1 MQLKYEKQVMF
12 LPYIPDQDLAAE
24 FEYIH
29 DKSELV
35 WDFSRNASEKLKRQI
50 FQVLCYALENIKDG
64 KDRRVRYLLPLKW
77 LYEFCIEKEIGDI
90 ECLEI
95 AQIQGLETIVAGKVV
110 NVKNSMQ
117 IVDNSR
123 KILFVSGQEIHW
135 HANVWYLERFNF
147 APGTNQSEQSC
158 VSIYIL

>member
-1 MQLKYEKQVMF
+1 M
-12 LPYIPDQDLAAE
+12 
-24 FEYIH
+24 
-29 DKSELV
+29 
-35 WDFSRNASEKLKRQI
+35 
-50 FQVLCYALENIKDG
+50 LCYALENIKDG

-123 KILFVSGQEIHW
+123 QNIICEWTGNSLACECLVSGTVQ
-135 HANVWYLERFNF
+135 FCT
-147 APGTNQSEQSC
+147 GTNQSEQSC